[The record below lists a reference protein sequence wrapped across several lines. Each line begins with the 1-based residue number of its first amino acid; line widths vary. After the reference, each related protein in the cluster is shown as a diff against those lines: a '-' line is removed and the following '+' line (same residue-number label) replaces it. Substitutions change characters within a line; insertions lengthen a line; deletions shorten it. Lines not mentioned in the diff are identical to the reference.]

1 MVSRMSRILTAL
13 RLAGRWVA
21 RAQALVLL
29 TLVYF
34 LALPL
39 FSLCRLAD
47 PLKLSRRRHEESTW
61 RPRAPVEPSVERF
74 SRLF

>member
-1 MVSRMSRILTAL
+1 MVSRMTRILTAF
-13 RLAGRWVA
+13 RLAGRWLA
-21 RAQALVLL
+21 RGQVLLLL

-47 PLKLSRRRHEESTW
+47 PLKLSRRSREASTW
-61 RPRAPVEPSVERF
+61 RPRRPVEASVERF
-74 SRLF
+74 SHLF

>member
-1 MVSRMSRILTAL
+1 MVSRMTRILTAL
-13 RLAGRWVA
+13 RLAGRWIA
-21 RAQALVLL
+21 RRQALLLL

-47 PLKLSRRRHEESTW
+47 PLKLSRRRREQSTW
-61 RPRAPVEPSVERF
+61 RSRPPVEASLERF
-74 SRLF
+74 SHLF